1 MVKNRKRKAA
11 EPSEAKDKVSTAE
24 LEAIVFGGAS
34 FQGEEKS
41 EQAKEAKEAK
51 EDVEEAPE
59 TGARRAAWVD
69 PDDADLEV
77 PLVGRRGRLRHKATH
92 VTGEEYE
99 QLLRQQFTK
108 LNGVARWTE
117 KQPTKELSDS
127 EEEEEEFE
135 AIASS
140 MPAVARGGSLKPTQI
155 DLQRLPELPLLAN
168 GQRKGSSAIEALQ
181 FHPNSE
187 LLLTGGRDKTLRL
200 FAVDGDEN
208 PKVASYFFKQF
219 PILCATFTPTGDQ
232 ILMSSTTS
240 QMWGLDVSSGEAFE
254 VRNVSSDRSNY
265 RCLVVGPS
273 PSMVSGLKTSQM
285 YGVLGDGGA
294 INICDIKSKHNIRTL
309 RMGAPGAALLF
320 APHKDVVYSADSEC
334 NIYEWDISTGR
345 CRQKIKESWATG
357 IRCMA
362 TSQQSLAIGTS
373 TGNVDLLDLSG
384 PKLSG
389 TPIHSIGNLTTRVD
403 CVRYSPDGQILG
415 ICSRMKSKA
424 LRLVHSGT
432 ATVFQ
437 NWPTEKTPLDRA
449 SVFDFSKQG
458 VMAIGNETGRV
469 LLYRLRHYI
478 KSD

>member
-1 MVKNRKRKAA
+1 
-11 EPSEAKDKVSTAE
+11 
-24 LEAIVFGGAS
+24 
-34 FQGEEKS
+34 
-41 EQAKEAKEAK
+41 
-51 EDVEEAPE
+51 
-59 TGARRAAWVD
+59 
-69 PDDADLEV
+69 
-77 PLVGRRGRLRHKATH
+77 
-92 VTGEEYE
+92 
-99 QLLRQQFTK
+99 
-108 LNGVARWTE
+108 
-117 KQPTKELSDS
+117 
-127 EEEEEEFE
+127 
-135 AIASS
+135 
-140 MPAVARGGSLKPTQI
+140 
-155 DLQRLPELPLLAN
+155 
-168 GQRKGSSAIEALQ
+168 
-181 FHPNSE
+181 
-187 LLLTGGRDKTLRL
+187 
-200 FAVDGDEN
+200 
-208 PKVASYFFKQF
+208 
-219 PILCATFTPTGDQ
+219 
-232 ILMSSTTS
+232 MSSTRPTRSLLLSHRDVEFPPSTS
-240 QMWGLDVSSGEAFE
+240 A
-254 VRNVSSDRSNY
+254 RA
-265 RCLVVGPS
+265 
-273 PSMVSGLKTSQM
+273 
-285 YGVLGDGGA
+285 GGGMTTP
-294 INICDIKSKHNIRTL
+294 R
-309 RMGAPGAALLF
+309 
-320 APHKDVVYSADSEC
+320 C